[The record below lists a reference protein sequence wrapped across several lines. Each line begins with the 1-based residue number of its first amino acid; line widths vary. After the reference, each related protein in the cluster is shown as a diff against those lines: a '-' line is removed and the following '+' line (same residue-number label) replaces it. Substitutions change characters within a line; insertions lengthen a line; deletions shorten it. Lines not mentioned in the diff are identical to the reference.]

1 MWLVVGLGNPGAK
14 YAGNRHNI
22 GFQVV
27 DELAAAHGLPAWK
40 TGKLGGDT
48 TSGVITTERG
58 RERAVLVKPMEF
70 MNLSG
75 FAVQR
80 TADFHGVEPADI
92 LVVHDEIDLPLG
104 LVRLKSGGGH
114 GGHNGL
120 RSIMEQLGSGKFARL
135 RMGVGRDPNVPPGGG
150 AGSQAVASWVLAD
163 FRKDDAGVV
172 TAMIKA
178 GCEAIATVLARG
190 ITVAMN
196 QHNARPNLS
205 SPGTSA

>member
-14 YAGNRHNI
+14 YARNRHNI

-27 DELAAAHGLPAWK
+27 DELVAKHGLPAWK
-40 TGKLGGDT
+40 AGKGGET
-48 TSGVITTERG
+48 TAGVITTERG
-58 RERAVLVKPMEF
+58 RERALLVKPMEF

-80 TADFHGVEPADI
+80 TADFHHVEPDQI
-92 LVVHDEIDLPLG
+92 LVVHDEIDLEFGVL
-104 LVRLKSGGGH
+104 RLKSGGGH

-120 RSIMEQLGSGKFARL
+120 RSIMEQLGGGKFARL
-135 RMGVGRDPNVPPGGG
+135 RVGVGRDPRVPPGGG
-150 AGSQAVASWVLAD
+150 NAQAVANWVLAD
-163 FRKDDAGVV
+163 FPAAHAATV

-178 GCEAIATVLARG
+178 SCEDVETVLARG
-190 ITVAMN
+190 IVPAMN

-205 SPGTSA
+205 SPGTTA